1 MNSKP
6 LATRRAFLKTAAG
19 TSLATFVCNAWAQ
32 AFEFKPNQRYPDPAL
47 LILDPSFTKYRIY
60 SSTLE
65 QVGTGMRWAEGPVY
79 FPDSGYVLVSDIPN
93 NRIMKFTE
101 KDGSFSVFRSPSN
114 FANGNTR
121 DRQGRLV
128 TCEHSVTRRITRTE
142 KGGKI
147 TVLADSFEGKRLN
160 APNDIVV
167 KSDDSIWFTDP
178 LFGINGEWEGSRA
191 KPEQANTN
199 VFRLDTDGKLTAV
212 ITDLVNPNGLA
223 FSPDERKLY
232 VVEWKGTPNRSI
244 WSYDVNPDGTLG
256 SRSKLIDAAD
266 QGALDGFRVDR
277 DGNLWCGWGSNGALQ
292 GEPTDLGGQ
301 KVFQLKG
308 KSEDLDG
315 VMVFNLEGKPLAF
328 IRLPERCAN
337 LCFGGPKN
345 NRLYTSEAIGR
356 MPVSPKVRP
365 VGSVDWRSWSR
376 VFASPSFHIGIDPA
390 SQHDDAILDSYT
402 DFVDLHMR
410 IPLQFIQDVS
420 LDIFISTDANRHGVC
435 LLSLLCRL
443 MQFLSGSCLE
453 A

>member
-6 LATRRAFLKTAAG
+6 LATRRAFLKAAAG
-19 TSLATFVCNAWAQ
+19 TSLATLVSSAWAQ

-79 FPDSGYVLVSDIPN
+79 FPEGGYVLVSDIPN

-223 FSPDERKLY
+223 FSPDEKKLY

-244 WSYDVNPDGTLG
+244 WSHDVNADGTLAN
-256 SRSKLIDAAD
+256 RIKLIDAAD

-292 GEPTDLGGQ
+292 AEPTEVGGR
-301 KVFQLKG
+301 KVYQLKG
-308 KSEDLDG
+308 RSEDLDG
-315 VMVFNLEGKPLAF
+315 VMVFNPQGKPLAF

-337 LCFGGPKN
+337 LTFGGPKN
-345 NRLYTSEAIGR
+345 NRLYMASCHSLYAMYFEA
-356 MPVSPKVRP
+356 
-365 VGSVDWRSWSR
+365 
-376 VFASPSFHIGIDPA
+376 
-390 SQHDDAILDSYT
+390 
-402 DFVDLHMR
+402 
-410 IPLQFIQDVS
+410 
-420 LDIFISTDANRHGVC
+420 HG
-435 LLSLLCRL
+435 
-443 MQFLSGSCLE
+443 
-453 A
+453 AA